1 MLVNDQTGLRI
12 TTPYPGK
19 YKTVMCRFFNRGE
32 TCPFGIECNYAH
44 GKSQLK
50 QRDSMAAAQSPTTSD
65 QKISA

>member
-1 MLVNDQTGLRI
+1 
-12 TTPYPGK
+12 
-19 YKTVMCRFFNRGE
+19 MCRFFNRGE